1 MIQSRQGLKRGRK
14 KMKAMCKEVLNALG
28 LDGVEL
34 SILLTTNQEIQE
46 LNRTYRHKDRPTDV
60 LSFPM
65 DEEILGDVV
74 ISLDMA
80 ERDAQRE
87 GTGLDRKVA
96 ELVVHG
102 ILHLVGYDHAKGGR
116 QARRMRTRE
125 AELLCNLEAK
135 GYFEEDELLYGRET
149 SA

>member
-1 MIQSRQGLKRGRK
+1 
-14 KMKAMCKEVLNALG
+14 
-28 LDGVEL
+28 
-34 SILLTTNQEIQE
+34 
-46 LNRTYRHKDRPTDV
+46 
-60 LSFPM
+60 M
-65 DEEILGDVV
+65 DEKILGDVV
-74 ISLDMA
+74 ISLEMA

-102 ILHLVGYDHAKGGR
+102 ILHLIGYDHVKGGH

-135 GYFEEDELLYGRET
+135 GYFKEDELLYGSKT